1 VGLESQLLFEW
12 LENEC
17 NSPSPRPQPPQASLM
32 GKTLVLEKGK
42 KNLLV
47 SKPKS
52 KSEERGRET
61 HFFFLIK

>member
-42 KNLLV
+42 KNLFV
-47 SKPKS
+47 SKPT
-52 KSEERGRET
+52 KSEERERET
-61 HFFFLIK
+61 HFFFKIK